1 MKLIFKINLVLI
13 LVFLAGLGGSY
24 YYANDLLQQNAR
36 AEIRE
41 NARIM
46 MASALAVR
54 RYTSTQINPL
64 LKTQMRYQFLPQR
77 IPSYSAVEYFN
88 NLRKDFPDYLY
99 KEATTNP
106 TNLRDRADDWEND
119 IISYFR
125 ANPNAKELI
134 GERDGPAGRMM
145 YLAKPLRL
153 TDPTCLECHSS
164 VEAAPP
170 TMVEKYGPKNG
181 FNWQLND
188 VVTAQIVS
196 VPYTL
201 PLQRAN
207 AALTSFVYL
216 LSGLFLFFFITVN
229 VLVVTLVLRRV
240 RKLGEI
246 ADKVSMGDMDAP
258 EFSAKGHDEIAALGQ
273 SFNRM
278 RRSLVEA
285 LNMLQSS

>member
-24 YYANDLLQQNAR
+24 YYANELLQQNAR

-46 MASALAVR
+46 MASAIAVR
-54 RYTSTQINPL
+54 TYTVSQIKPL
-64 LKTQMRYQFLPQR
+64 LDNQMRYKFLPQTVAA
-77 IPSYSAVEYFN
+77 YSAVEYFN
-88 NLRKDFPDYLY
+88 NLRKTFPDYLY

-106 TNLRDRADDWEND
+106 TNLRDKADDWEND

-125 ANPNAKELI
+125 ANPSAKELI
-134 GERDGPAGRMM
+134 GERDGPAGRML
-145 YLAKPLRL
+145 YLAQPLRI
-153 TDPTCLECHSS
+153 TNPACLQCHSN
-164 VEAAPP
+164 VEAAPQ
-170 TMVEKYGPKNG
+170 TMLDTYGTKNG

-207 AALTSFVYL
+207 SALTSFVYL
-216 LSGLFLFFFITVN
+216 LVGLFLFFFITVN
-229 VLVVTLVLRRV
+229 ILVVTLVLRRV

-258 EFSAKGHDEIAALGQ
+258 EFSARGHDEIAALGQ

>member
-1 MKLIFKINLVLI
+1 MKLILKINIVLI
-13 LVFLAGLGGSY
+13 LVFLAGLGASY
-24 YYANDLLQQNAR
+24 YFANDLLQQNAR

-54 RYTSTQINPL
+54 LYTSTQINPL
-64 LKTQMRYQFLPQR
+64 LKTQMKYTFLPQSV
-77 IPSYSAVEYFN
+77 PSYSAVEYFN
-88 NLRKDFPDYLY
+88 NLRHSFPDYLY

-106 TNLRDRADDWEND
+106 TNPRDKADDWEND

-125 ANPNAKELI
+125 ANPSAKELI
-134 GERDGPAGRMM
+134 GERDVPTGRMM

-153 TDPTCLECHSS
+153 ADPSCLQCHSS
-164 VEAAPP
+164 VEAAPQ
-170 TMVEKYGPKNG
+170 TMVDKYGPKNG

-188 VVTAQIVS
+188 VVTTQIVS

-216 LSGLFLFFFITVN
+216 LIGLFLFFFVTVN
-229 VLVVTLVLRRV
+229 ILLATLVLRRV
-240 RKLGEI
+240 RRLGAI

-258 EFSAKGHDEIAALGQ
+258 EFPAKGGDEIAALGQ

-285 LNMLQSS
+285 LNMLQG

>member
-13 LVFLAGLGGSY
+13 LVFLAGLGASY
-24 YYANDLLQQNAR
+24 YYANDLLQRNAQ

-54 RYTSTQINPL
+54 QYTTSQIKPL
-64 LKTQMRYQFLPQR
+64 LDNQQKYRFLPQTVAA
-77 IPSYSAVEYFN
+77 YSAVEYFN
-88 NLRKDFPDYLY
+88 NLRKTFPDYLY

-106 TNLRDRADDWEND
+106 TNPRDRADDWEND

-125 ANPNAKELI
+125 ANPGAKEVI

-153 TDPTCLECHSS
+153 TDPRCLECHSS
-164 VEAAPP
+164 VEVAPQ
-170 TMVEKYGPKNG
+170 TMLDKYGNKNG

-188 VVTAQIVS
+188 VVTAQVVS

-201 PLQRAN
+201 PLQRAS

-216 LSGLFLFFFITVN
+216 LVGLFLFFFITVN

-258 EFSAKGHDEIAALGQ
+258 EFSAKGRDEIAALGQ

>member
-13 LVFLAGLGGSY
+13 LVFLAGLGASY
-24 YYANDLLQQNAR
+24 YYANELLQQNAR

-54 RYTSTQINPL
+54 LYTSTQINPL
-64 LKTQMRYQFLPQR
+64 LKTQMRYQFLSQSV
-77 IPSYSAVEYFN
+77 PSYSAVEYFN
-88 NLRKDFPDYLY
+88 NLRKTFPDYLY

-125 ANPNAKELI
+125 ANPSAKELI

-153 TDPTCLECHSS
+153 TDPTCLQCHSS
-164 VEAAPP
+164 VEAAPQ

-201 PLQRAN
+201 PLQRAS

-216 LSGLFLFFFITVN
+216 LVGLFLFFFITVN
-229 VLVVTLVLRRV
+229 ILVVTLVLRRV

-258 EFSAKGHDEIAALGQ
+258 EFSARGHDEIAALGQ